1 MKSFTRDGLDY
12 RPVQKVNGGT
22 QWRCDYPDG
31 QWAAAMVYK
40 ARPTRQDVVDAINDV
55 NDRSSN
61 NQDNN

>member
-1 MKSFTRDGLDY
+1 MKAFTLNNLSY

-40 ARPTRQDVVDAINDV
+40 SKPTKQDVVDAIEQV
-55 NDRSSN
+55 NDKE
-61 NQDNN
+61 